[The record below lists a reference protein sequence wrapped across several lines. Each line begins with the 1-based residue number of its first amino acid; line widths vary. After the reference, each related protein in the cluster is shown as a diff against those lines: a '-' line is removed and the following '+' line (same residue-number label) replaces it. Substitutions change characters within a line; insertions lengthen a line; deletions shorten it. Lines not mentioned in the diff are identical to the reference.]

1 MEEIKLR
8 KKEKKVFV
16 ITGGE
21 GFIGSN
27 LIKRINLE
35 KKNAKIISIDN
46 NLSKQNN
53 KIIPA
58 NKNKIIYLRGHT
70 KDIKRILKKEKK
82 IECIFHFGEF
92 SRIVKS
98 FEHHEK
104 CFSSNHTGTLQ
115 VIKFCSENKI
125 KLIYS
130 ASSSKFGNQGK
141 DENLSPY
148 SWTKSKNIELI
159 KNYSKWFGLNY
170 EIVYFYNVYG
180 PGHIR
185 KGDMAAVI
193 GIFENCYLSN
203 KPLTVIKPGTQKR
216 DFTHVDDIINGVM
229 SAWKKGL
236 NGDFMLG
243 TNRNTSV
250 IDIAKLFNHP
260 IVYIEEK
267 PGERLS
273 STIPDL
279 ESQKKLGYKAKIRI
293 EDYIRSFLNENK
305 K

>member
-1 MEEIKLR
+1 MEESKLR
-8 KKEKKVFV
+8 KKEKVYV

-27 LIKRINLE
+27 LIKRINSE
-35 KKNAKIISIDN
+35 KKNAKIISIDS

-53 KIIPA
+53 KIIPV

-98 FEHHEK
+98 FAHHEK

-115 VIKFCSENKI
+115 VIKFCSENNI

-203 KPLTVIKPGTQKR
+203 KPITVIKPGTQKR

-229 SAWKKGL
+229 SAWKKNL
-236 NGDFMLG
+236 NGEFMLG

-260 IVYIEEK
+260 IVYIEKK